1 MSSNEPLIRRPMVGE
16 LLFMRHAESV
26 YNVLGLC
33 NADPAV
39 AVPLTDWGRLQAES
53 AAERLAAIPIDLIY
67 VSELPRA
74 RETAEI
80 VNRRHGAP
88 LRIDV
93 RLNDRCNGFEGR
105 PVADYLAAVS
115 HDPLYCRP
123 QGGETYQELKARVGA
138 FLDELANE
146 PAQGVLVVSHHEVLQ
161 VAYGHFA
168 GSTDEQMW
176 HYWIGH
182 ADFFEARFLAR

>member
-1 MSSNEPLIRRPMVGE
+1 MVVK
-16 LLFMRHAESV
+16 LHFMRHAESI

-39 AVPLTDWGRLQAES
+39 AVPLTDKGRLQAE
-53 AAERLAAIPIDLIY
+53 AAANRLAANAIDLIF

-80 VNRRHGAP
+80 VNRHHGAP
-88 LRIDV
+88 LRIDA

-115 HDPLYCRP
+115 HDPLHCRP
-123 QGGETYQELKARVGA
+123 EGGETYQELKSRVTA
-138 FLDELANE
+138 FLDELANA
-146 PAQGVLVVSHHEVLQ
+146 PAQAVLVVTHHEVLQ
-161 VAYGHFA
+161 IAYGHFA
-168 GSTDEQMW
+168 GYTDEQMW
-176 HYWIGH
+176 RHWIGH
-182 ADFFEARFLAR
+182 AEVFEAEFLSR